1 MNRRFAYITG
11 IVLILAMLAGF
22 GILHSCVGKTDSRK
36 LCESL
41 DIKVG
46 GNQEFVSEEDIRGLI
61 DKKYGVYIGVQLD
74 SIDLG
79 RIERLMEEQKAVRK
93 CEAWTT
99 RNGVLH
105 VSIEQRVPALR
116 FSNGS
121 NGFYIDREGVTIPLH
136 PTYTAPVPV
145 IEGAVPDMNDES
157 SAAWAA
163 GVLEMTDYIASSK
176 TWKDRVEKISVGKGA
191 DLEIRLD
198 GTGERFILGT
208 PDGIGDKFDRIGK
221 YFACI
226 VPAKGEGYYK
236 SVNLKY
242 NHQIICRKDI

>member
-1 MNRRFAYITG
+1 MNRRIAHLLWTA
-11 IVLILAMLAGF
+11 LIIAMLIGL
-22 GILHSCVGKTDSRK
+22 GILHSCVGRVDSRK

-41 DIKVG
+41 DVQIRG
-46 GNQEFVSEEDIRGLI
+46 SQEFVSEEDVRGRI
-61 DKKYGVYIGVQLD
+61 DAKYGVYIGAPLD

-79 RIERLMEEQKAVRK
+79 RIERIMEEQKAIRK

-116 FSNGS
+116 FASGNR
-121 NGFYIDREGVTIPLH
+121 GFYIDREGVTIPLH

-145 IEGAVPDMNDES
+145 IEGAIPDMDDEG

-163 GVLEMTDYIASSK
+163 GVLEMTDFISSSK
-176 TWKDRVEKISVGKGA
+176 TWKDRVEKICVGKGS

-198 GTGERFILGT
+198 GSAERFILGE
-208 PDGIGDKFDRIGK
+208 PDGIRDKFDRIGK
-221 YFACI
+221 YFASI

>member
-1 MNRRFAYITG
+1 MNKRLVH
-11 IVLILAMLAGF
+11 IVWTLLICVMLAGF
-22 GILHSCVGKTDSRK
+22 GILHSCVGRQDSRK

-41 DIKVG
+41 DVQIRG
-46 GNQEFVSEEDIRGLI
+46 RLEFVSEEDIRGRM
-61 DKKYGVYIGVQLD
+61 DKMYGAYIGAPLD

-105 VSIEQRVPALR
+105 VSIEQREPALR
-116 FSNGS
+116 FMGDGR
-121 NGFYIDREGVTIPLH
+121 GFYIDREGVTIPLH
-136 PTYTAPVPV
+136 PSYTAPVPV
-145 IEGAVPDMNDES
+145 IEGMVPDMQDEGH
-157 SAAWAA
+157 AAWAA
-163 GVLEMTDYIASSK
+163 GVLELTDFISSSK
-176 TWKDRVEKISVGKGA
+176 AWKDRVEKISVGKA
-191 DLEIRLD
+191 SDIELRLD
-198 GTGERFILGT
+198 GCRERFILGA
-208 PDGIGDKFDRIGK
+208 PDGIRDKFDRIGK
-221 YFACI
+221 YFAYI

>member
-1 MNRRFAYITG
+1 MTKRIAHMLWTA
-11 IVLILAMLAGF
+11 LICAMLAGL
-22 GILHSCVGKTDSRK
+22 GILHGCVGKADSRK

-41 DIKVG
+41 DVKVG
-46 GNQEFVSEEDIRGLI
+46 GKGEFVSEEDIKGLI
-61 DKKYGVYIGVQLD
+61 DKRYGVYIGAPLD

-79 RIERLMEEQKAVRK
+79 RIERLVEEQKAVRK

-99 RNGVLH
+99 RNGILH

-116 FSNGS
+116 FASGDR
-121 NGFYIDREGVTIPLH
+121 GFYVDREGVTIPLH

-145 IEGAVPDMNDES
+145 IEGTVPDMDDEG

-163 GVLEMTDYIASSK
+163 AVLEMTDYITSSK
-176 TWKDRVEKISVGKGA
+176 LWKDRVEKISVGK
-191 DLEIRLD
+191 DSNLEIRLE
-198 GTGERFILGT
+198 GNKERFILGT
-208 PDGIGDKFDRIGK
+208 PDGIRDKFDRISK
-221 YFACI
+221 YFAYI
-226 VPAKGEGYYK
+226 VPEKGEGYYK